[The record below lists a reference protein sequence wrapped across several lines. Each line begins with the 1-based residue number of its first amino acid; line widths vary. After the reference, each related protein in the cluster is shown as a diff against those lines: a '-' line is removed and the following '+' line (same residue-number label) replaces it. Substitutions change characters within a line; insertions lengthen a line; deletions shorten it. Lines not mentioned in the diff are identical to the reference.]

1 MFGLSEIAIILIV
14 VILVLGA
21 KKLPELA
28 RSAGKSAR
36 ILKAEAKAMK
46 NEEEQAGEQAGEK
59 VGEKGKAAGEAAP
72 SPQVIHG
79 EVIAPTAHTVPKPD
93 SARPHSQNQQR

>member
-1 MFGLSEIAIILIV
+1 VFGLSEIAIILIV

-46 NEEEQAGEQAGEK
+46 NEDQAPAENQQT
-59 VGEKGKAAGEAAP
+59 P
-72 SPQVIHG
+72 PQVVEG
-79 EVIAPTAHTVPKPD
+79 QVLPPD
-93 SARPHSQNQQR
+93 TSPASSDTPHSPGRPGTDGQRRH

>member
-14 VILVLGA
+14 VILVIGA

-36 ILKAEAKAMK
+36 ILKAEAKAAK
-46 NEEEQAGEQAGEK
+46 REKEQE
-59 VGEKGKAAGEAAP
+59 AAGQAAP
-72 SPQVIHG
+72 EPQVVHG
-79 EVIAPTAHTVPKPD
+79 EVIAPHTVADTAPFTPTVPKPD
-93 SARPHSQNQQR
+93 PTQPHSQI

>member
-14 VILVLGA
+14 VILVFGA

-36 ILKAEAKAMK
+36 ILKAEAKAMR
-46 NEEEQAGEQAGEK
+46 EEKEREEARR
-59 VGEKGKAAGEAAP
+59 AAAQP
-72 SPQVIHG
+72 PQVLHG
-79 EVIAPTAHTVPKPD
+79 DVVPPDAVPPTVRQ
-93 SARPHSQNQQR
+93 ARTQDTDASSQRRV

>member
-1 MFGLSEIAIILIV
+1 MFGISELAIVLIV
-14 VILVLGA
+14 VILLFGA

-46 NEEEQAGEQAGEK
+46 EPQDPGAAQGPPRVIQGETVARNE
-59 VGEKGKAAGEAAP
+59 
-72 SPQVIHG
+72 
-79 EVIAPTAHTVPKPD
+79 PTAPATD
-93 SARPHSQNQQR
+93 RGPHI

>member
-1 MFGLSEIAIILIV
+1 MFGISEIAILLIV

-21 KKLPELA
+21 KRLPELA

-46 NEEEQAGEQAGEK
+46 AEGAE
-59 VGEKGKAAGEAAP
+59 GKSDRADMADETGAAP
-72 SPQVIHG
+72 GGSQVIEG
-79 EVIAPTAHTVPKPD
+79 KVLPNRSGPEQPG
-93 SARPHSQNQQR
+93 QQQQRS

>member
-14 VILVLGA
+14 VVFVLGA

-36 ILKAEAKAMK
+36 ILKAEAKAMRR
-46 NEEEQAGEQAGEK
+46 EK
-59 VGEKGKAAGEAAP
+59 EREAA
-72 SPQVIHG
+72 
-79 EVIAPTAHTVPKPD
+79 
-93 SARPHSQNQQR
+93 

>member
-14 VILVLGA
+14 LIAVLAA

-36 ILKAEAKAMK
+36 ILKAEARAAKA
-46 NEEEQAGEQAGEK
+46 EAEAQEDEQRSPSQQPHHPQGEQSDAPRVIQGET
-59 VGEKGKAAGEAAP
+59 VTRD
-72 SPQVIHG
+72 
-79 EVIAPTAHTVPKPD
+79 TAVDGSRT
-93 SARPHSQNQQR
+93 QQ